1 MLAGVYVLNGGG
13 VVVSGTA
20 TSVHVERGE
29 FDLDYAVTTIDV
41 GRTFLG
47 PELDEIEVYTAV
59 PFFRMEEGRSY
70 LLFVNPTASV
80 PGKFTPVDTY
90 LFEAGENGWVA
101 RDDPAP
107 DQSAPLVLQDAQVV
121 DLIKE
126 SRHYMVEVERGAPN
140 AG

>member
-29 FDLDYAVTTIDV
+29 FDLDYAVTTFDV

-47 PELDEIEVYTAV
+47 PEFDEIEVYTAV

-70 LLFVNPTASV
+70 LMFVKPTASV
-80 PGKFTPVDTY
+80 PGKLTPVDTY

-107 DQSAPLVLQDAQVV
+107 DQSAPLVLRDEQVV

-126 SRHYMVEVERGAPN
+126 SREYMVEVERGAPN

>member
-20 TSVHVERGE
+20 AAVHSERGE

-47 PELDEIEVYTAV
+47 PELDKIEVYTAV
-59 PFFRMEEGRSY
+59 SFFRMEEGRSY
-70 LLFVNPTASV
+70 LLFVNPTEGI
-80 PGKFTPVDTY
+80 PGRFTPVDTY

-101 RDDPAP
+101 RDHPAP
-107 DQSAPLVLQDAQVV
+107 DESAPLVLADEQVV
-121 DLIKE
+121 DLIEE
-126 SRHYMVEVERGAPN
+126 SRDYMVDLDQGALG

>member
-1 MLAGVYVLNGGG
+1 MRAGVYVLNGGG
-13 VVVSGTA
+13 VVVSGIA

-47 PELDEIEVYTAV
+47 PELDEVEVYTAV

-70 LLFVNPTASV
+70 LLFVNPTEGV
-80 PGKFTPVDTY
+80 PGRFTPVDSY
-90 LFEAGENGWVA
+90 LFEAAENGWVA
-101 RDDPAP
+101 RDNPAP
-107 DQSAPLVLQDAQVV
+107 DQSAPLVLRDEQVV

-126 SRHYMVEVERGAPN
+126 SRDYMVDVERRAPS
-140 AG
+140 GG